1 MILLTSNGLSSQN
14 LLNCVSEYSGD
25 MRSAVLVTTASVG
38 YKEKDKHIPRLSKKL
53 RTLGLSVDF
62 FDFDTD
68 QPEKL
73 LQYDL
78 IEIIGGN
85 PFYLL
90 NSIGNSKAEKIL
102 ETVAKEKFLV
112 GISAGSLVLQR
123 NIDLIAGYSLEM
135 NEEVGLKDF
144 TGLGLVNI
152 EILPHYHRFLNVF
165 ERFEERAREYE
176 IQNNC
181 SVIRID
187 DGQGVLAENEKY
199 RII

>member
-38 YKEKDKHIPRLSKKL
+38 YKEKDKHIPRLSEEL
-53 RTLGLSVDF
+53 RTLGLSVNF

-85 PFYLL
+85 PLYLL

-123 NIDLIAGYSLEM
+123 NIDLIAGYSPEM

-152 EILPHYHRFLNVF
+152 EILPHYHRFLNIF

-176 IQNNC
+176 IKNNC

>member
-38 YKEKDKHIPRLSKKL
+38 YKEKDKHIPRLSEEL
-53 RTLGLSVDF
+53 RALDLSVDF

-68 QPEKL
+68 EPEKL

-90 NSIGNSKAEKIL
+90 NSIKNSKSEKIL
-102 ETVAKEKFLV
+102 ELVAKEKFLA

-123 NIDLIAGYSLEM
+123 NIDLIAGYSPEM
-135 NEEVGLKDF
+135 NKEVGLKDF